1 MPGNFF
7 VRRQHPVP
15 VPATRYLDTVPFPPP
30 EAYYCNEDEEE
41 GHLMPETNR
50 ISGYLSGQ
58 LLIAMPKM
66 LDPRFERTV
75 IYMCAHNA
83 DGAMGLIVNRP
94 LEELSFVDLLGQM
107 DIDCPESAADIKVQ
121 YGGPVETGRGF
132 VLHTPEYGHDGT
144 ITVNDEVGLTATI
157 EILKD
162 IAANHGPRRAIL
174 ALGYA
179 GWGPGQLDSEI
190 QQNAWLNVP
199 ADNALLFDTDI
210 ASRWEKAIAKIGVD
224 LSLLSGDHGHA

>member
-1 MPGNFF
+1 
-7 VRRQHPVP
+7 
-15 VPATRYLDTVPFPPP
+15 
-30 EAYYCNEDEEE
+30 
-41 GHLMPETNR
+41 MPETNGAA
-50 ISGYLSGQ
+50 GYLSGQ

-94 LEELSFVDLLGQM
+94 LDALSFTDLLGQL
-107 DIDCPESAADIKVQ
+107 DIEHPETVAEIKVR

-132 VLHTPEYGHDGT
+132 VLHTPDYGHEGT

-162 IAANHGPRRAIL
+162 IAANDGPRHAIL

-199 ADNALLFDTDI
+199 ADDTLLFGADI
-210 ASRWEKAIAKIGVD
+210 ESRWEQAIAKIGVD
-224 LSLLSGDHGHA
+224 LSQLSGDHGHA

>member
-1 MPGNFF
+1 
-7 VRRQHPVP
+7 
-15 VPATRYLDTVPFPPP
+15 
-30 EAYYCNEDEEE
+30 
-41 GHLMPETNR
+41 
-50 ISGYLSGQ
+50 
-58 LLIAMPKM
+58 
-66 LDPRFERTV
+66 
-75 IYMCAHNA
+75 
-83 DGAMGLIVNRP
+83 
-94 LEELSFVDLLGQM
+94 M
-107 DIDCPESAADIKVQ
+107 D
-121 YGGPVETGRGF
+121 GGPVETGRGF